1 MEKKKFKAV
10 ELKYLD
16 EKTIGQIRE
25 WRNADFVREM
35 SFTRHIITPEE
46 HASFIQGIKDNPDK
60 GLFVFYFDDE
70 PVAVFHYVLH
80 KKTNHVTGSHYLTNE
95 NFKYEGYGEVVA
107 YLIKSI
113 IFHIIKADY
122 ELSEILD
129 TNKKLLATC
138 KKGDLI
144 VGVSKDH
151 VSIDG
156 QYHDV
161 YQVKYTKE
169 YYLSRPDWYKKL
181 IYNIVQEENIE
192 NCVLY

>member
-1 MEKKKFKAV
+1 MEKKKFKAI

-16 EKTIGQIRE
+16 ENTIHKIRE

-35 SFTRHIITPEE
+35 SFTRHIISPEE
-46 HASFIQGIKDNPDK
+46 HLAFIQNLKEDPNR
-60 GLFVFYFDDE
+60 GLFVLYFDDE

-80 KKTNHVTGSHYLTNE
+80 PESNSLTDSHYLTNE
-95 NFKYEGYGEVVA
+95 DYRYEGYGEVVA

-113 IFHIIKADY
+113 MFNILKVDY
-122 ELSEILD
+122 EISEILD
-129 TNKKLLATC
+129 NNKKLISAC

-144 VGVSKDH
+144 DKVLKDH
-151 VSIDG
+151 IVIDG
-156 QYHDV
+156 ISHDV
-161 YQVKYTKE
+161 YQIKYTKE
-169 YYLSRPDWYKKL
+169 FFFNRPEWYTKA